1 MSEEQDLQM
10 RLSELERLRADYVA
24 QGKPNIVSFLD
35 GLIADT
41 RSTLASFES
50 SVTDLDDYRSRAG
63 LGSEAR

>member
-41 RSTLASFES
+41 RSTLAGFES
-50 SVTDLDDYRSRAG
+50 NVTDLDDYRSKAG
-63 LGSEAR
+63 